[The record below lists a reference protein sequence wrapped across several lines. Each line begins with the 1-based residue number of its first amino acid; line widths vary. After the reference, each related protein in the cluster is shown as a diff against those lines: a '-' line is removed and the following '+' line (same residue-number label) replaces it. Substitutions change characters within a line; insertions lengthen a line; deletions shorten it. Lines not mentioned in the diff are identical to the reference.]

1 MITISLLRESVLQ
14 DQASYSI
21 SFCIDSQL
29 NQISLIR
36 AALSGVLSHLGV
48 VEADIFSLELA
59 VTEIINNTLEH
70 GYGGATDKPIEVK
83 VNVTGAD
90 VQIDLS
96 DKAPPFPKDQLYRLE
111 GDPKPLEDPSEEWPM
126 RGHGLQ
132 IVRQIVDSIA
142 LTSHQDRNH
151 LTIRKHV
158 ALQDR

>member
-1 MITISLLRESVLQ
+1 MIKISLHRESVLQ
-14 DQASYSI
+14 DQANYSI
-21 SFCIDSQL
+21 SFCIESQL

-48 VEADIFSLELA
+48 VESDIFSLELA

-70 GYGGATDKPIEVK
+70 GYGGATDKAIEVK
-83 VNVTGAD
+83 VRVSGAD

-96 DKAPPFPKDQLYRLE
+96 DNAPPFPKDQLYRLVD
-111 GDPKPLEDPSEEWPM
+111 DPKPLEDPSEEWPM

-132 IVRQIVDSIA
+132 IVRQIVDSIS
-142 LTSHQDRNH
+142 LTSDHERNH

-158 ALQDR
+158 ALQNR

>member
-1 MITISLLRESVLQ
+1 MITISLLGESVLQ

-21 SFCIDSQL
+21 SFSIDSQL

-36 AALSGVLSHLGV
+36 AALAGVLSHLGV
-48 VEADIFSLELA
+48 VESDIFSLELA

-83 VNVTGAD
+83 VRVSGAD
-90 VQIDLS
+90 VQIELCDN
-96 DKAPPFPKDQLYRLE
+96 APPFPPDQLYRLTGE
-111 GDPKPLEDPSEEWPM
+111 SKPLDDPSEEWPM

-142 LTSHQDRNH
+142 FTSDRERNH

-158 ALQDR
+158 ALQNS

>member
-1 MITISLLRESVLQ
+1 MIKISLLRESVLQ
-14 DQASYSI
+14 DQSNYSI

-29 NQISLIR
+29 DQISLIR
-36 AALSGVLSHLGV
+36 AALSGVLNHLGV

-70 GYGGATDKPIEVK
+70 GYRGATDKPIEVK
-83 VNVTGAD
+83 VRVSGAE

-96 DKAPPFPKDQLYRLE
+96 DNAPPFPEDQLYRLS
-111 GDPKPLEDPSEEWPM
+111 GSPKPLDDPNEEWPM

-142 LTSHQDRNH
+142 LRSDEQRNH

-158 ALQDR
+158 TLQAN